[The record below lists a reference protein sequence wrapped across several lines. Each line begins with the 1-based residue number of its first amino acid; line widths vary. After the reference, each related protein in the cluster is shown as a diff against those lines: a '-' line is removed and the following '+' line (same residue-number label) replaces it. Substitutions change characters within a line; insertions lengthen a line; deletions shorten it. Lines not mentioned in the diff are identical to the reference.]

1 MSEPYA
7 VLVDVT
13 KCTGCRGCQV
23 ACKQW
28 NDLPAGRSVQTGT
41 YQNPK
46 GLNPNTWNVV
56 LFNEDFLEKD
66 GEQQV
71 HSFFRLHKCM
81 HCTNPVCL
89 DVCPSKAIFRDEE
102 TGTVVIDQDLCDGIG
117 ACVEACPWGI
127 PQLDIT
133 KGKTTK
139 CNFCID
145 RIKDN
150 KKPACVNTCVGNALT
165 FGKRSEIYAMAEERL
180 KALKPG
186 HPDASIYGTDTDTFF
201 GGLTDIY
208 VLPEKPHYYGLELP
222 SLEGAGV

>member
-1 MSEPYA
+1 MSEPSA
-7 VLVDVT
+7 VLIDVS

-46 GLNPNTWNVV
+46 GLSPTTWNLV
-56 LFNEDFLEKD
+56 LFNEDFIERD
-66 GEQQV
+66 GEKQV
-71 HSFFRLHKCM
+71 RSFFRLHKCM
-81 HCTNPVCL
+81 HCTEPVCL
-89 DVCPSKAIFRDEE
+89 DVCPSQAIYRDEE
-102 TGTVVIDQDLCDGIG
+102 TGAVVIDQERCDGVG

-127 PQLDIT
+127 PQLDVLNR
-133 KGKTTK
+133 KSKK
-139 CNFCID
+139 CNFCIE

-165 FGKRSEIYAMAEERL
+165 FGKRSDIYTMAEERL
-180 KALKPG
+180 EALKPKY
-186 HPDASIYGTDTDTFF
+186 PDVSVYGTDKEAFF

-208 VLPEKPHYYGLELP
+208 VLPEKPHYYGLEMP
-222 SLEGAGV
+222 SLAGADA

>member
-7 VLVDVT
+7 VLVDVS

-28 NDLPAGRSVQTGT
+28 NNLPAGHSVQTGT

-46 GLNPNTWNVV
+46 GLNPSTWNVV

-66 GEQQV
+66 GEKQV

-81 HCTNPVCL
+81 HCTKPVCL
-89 DVCPSKAIFRDEE
+89 DVCPPKAIYRDD
-102 TGTVVIDQDLCDGIG
+102 TGAVIIDQNKCNGVG

-127 PQLDIT
+127 PQLDIQAS
-133 KGKTTK
+133 KASK

-165 FGKRSEIYAMAEERL
+165 FGTRSTIYAMAEERL
-180 KALKPG
+180 KALKPR
-186 HPDASIYGTDTDTFF
+186 HPAASIYGTDKDTFF
-201 GGLTDIY
+201 GGLSDIY
-208 VLPEKPHYYGLELP
+208 VLPERPHYYGLEWP
-222 SLEGAGV
+222 SLADADA